1 MRDKLLIAMNIMI
14 NDRLEEI
21 NMSNYDFDLSELND
35 PVINTIIELRKIVLL
50 DKVSTNNCSIN
61 FLDYID

>member
-21 NMSNYDFDLSELND
+21 NMSHYDFDLSELND

-50 DKVSTNNCSIN
+50 DKVNTDCSIN

>member
-21 NMSNYDFDLSELND
+21 HMSHYDWDLSELND
-35 PVINTIIELRKIVLL
+35 PVINAILELRKIIFVN
-50 DKVSTNNCSIN
+50 KVDSNCSIN
-61 FLDYID
+61 FFDQEE

>member
-1 MRDKLLIAMNIMI
+1 MREKLLIAMSIMI

-21 NMSNYDFDLSELND
+21 NMSHYSWDLSELND
-35 PVINTIIELRKIVLL
+35 PVINTILELRKIIFIE
-50 DKVSTNNCSIN
+50 KVETDCSIN

>member
-1 MRDKLLIAMNIMI
+1 MREKLLIAMSIMI

-21 NMSNYDFDLSELND
+21 NMSHYNWDLSELND
-35 PVINTIIELRKIVLL
+35 PVINTILELRKIIFIE
-50 DKVSTNNCSIN
+50 KVETDCSIN

>member
-21 NMSNYDFDLSELND
+21 HMSHYDWDLSELND
-35 PVINTIIELRKIVLL
+35 PVINAILELRKIIFVE
-50 DKVSTNNCSIN
+50 KIETNCSIN
-61 FLDYID
+61 FFD